1 MNNIITN
8 IYNIILK
15 LIKNKYFI
23 YVKQLFRTCGKYII
37 IVVVTLLFIVMCL
50 SIHQCISNKFSY
62 NENLIALTDT
72 IKYYKGKNKELVA
85 SKTMLEISFKNIKCI
100 NDSLYDVIKSIG
112 VKNPDN
118 VVYIET
124 IIKDEKHD
132 TIWKIQSISSNDNNK
147 YIKKDFDF
155 SNKYRTLKGYVY
167 LNKPDTL
174 GLSIEQNNAIADF
187 TITQKDNNVYIT
199 SNNPYI
205 KYNNIIGIKNQ
216 SKNNTKTKRFGIGP
230 YIGIGIN
237 KDAKIEPTI
246 GIGITWSLFRF

>member
-1 MNNIITN
+1 MSNIIN
-8 IYNIILK
+8 KISNIILK
-15 LIKNKYFI
+15 IIKSKLII
-23 YVKQLFRTCGKYII
+23 YII
-37 IVVVTLLFIVMCL
+37 ALLLFVLMCL
-50 SIHQCISNKFSY
+50 SMHKCISNKHLY
-62 NENLIALTDT
+62 DNNIIALTDT

-85 SKTMLEISFKNIKCI
+85 SKTMIETSFNNIKYI
-100 NDSLYDVIKSIG
+100 NDSLYNVLKSIG

-124 IIKDEKHD
+124 IIRDEKHD
-132 TIWKIQSISSNDNNK
+132 TIWKTPIISSNDNNK

-155 SNKYRTLKGYVY
+155 SNQYRTLKGYVY

-216 SKNNTKTKRFGIGP
+216 SQNNKKTKRFGIGP

-246 GIGITWSLFRF
+246 GIGLTWSLFRF

>member
-1 MNNIITN
+1 M
-8 IYNIILK
+8 
-15 LIKNKYFI
+15 
-23 YVKQLFRTCGKYII
+23 R
-37 IVVVTLLFIVMCL
+37 
-50 SIHQCISNKFSY
+50 QCISNKHAY
-62 NENLIALTDT
+62 NNNIIALTDT

-85 SKTMLEISFKNIKCI
+85 SKKMIETSFNNIKYI
-100 NDSLYDVIKSIG
+100 NDSLYNVLKSIS

-124 IIKDEKHD
+124 VIMDEKHD
-132 TIWKIQSISSNDNNK
+132 TIWKTPIISSVVNNK

-155 SNKYRTLKGYVY
+155 SNQYRTLKGYVY

-174 GLSIEQNNAIADF
+174 GLSIEQNDVTADF
-187 TITQKDNNVYIT
+187 TVAQKDNNVYIN

-216 SKNNTKTKRFGIGP
+216 SERKTKTKRFGVGP

-237 KDAKIEPTI
+237 KDAKIEPVI

>member
-1 MNNIITN
+1 MIISIN
-8 IYNIILK
+8 GIKNAIWYIIL
-15 LIKNKYFI
+15 I
-23 YVKQLFRTCGKYII
+23 
-37 IVVVTLLFIVMCL
+37 LLFVVMCV
-50 SIHQCISNKFSY
+50 SMRQCISNKHTY
-62 NENLIALTDT
+62 NNNIIALTDT

-85 SKTMLEISFKNIKCI
+85 SKKMIETSFNNIKYI
-100 NDSLYDVIKSIG
+100 NDSLYNVLKSIG

-124 IIKDEKHD
+124 VIRDEKHD
-132 TIWKIQSISSNDNNK
+132 TMWVDNINSINK

-167 LNKPDTL
+167 FNKPDTL
-174 GLSIEQNNAIADF
+174 GLAIEQNDVTADF
-187 TITQKDNNVYIT
+187 TVTQKDNNVYIT

-216 SKNNTKTKRFGIGP
+216 SGHKIKTKRFGVGP

-237 KDAKIEPTI
+237 KDAKIEPVV
-246 GIGITWSLFRF
+246 GIGLSWSIFRF

>member
-1 MNNIITN
+1 MSNIIN
-8 IYNIILK
+8 KISNIILK
-15 LIKNKYFI
+15 IIKSKLII
-23 YVKQLFRTCGKYII
+23 YII
-37 IVVVTLLFIVMCL
+37 ALLLFVLMCL
-50 SIHQCISNKFSY
+50 SMHKCISNKHLY
-62 NENLIALTDT
+62 DNNIIALTDT

-85 SKTMLEISFKNIKCI
+85 SKTMIETSFNNIKYI
-100 NDSLYDVIKSIG
+100 NDSLYNVLKSIG

-124 IIKDEKHD
+124 IIRDEKHD
-132 TIWKIQSISSNDNNK
+132 TIWKTPIISSNDNNK

-155 SNKYRTLKGYVY
+155 SNQYRTLKGYVY

-216 SKNNTKTKRFGIGP
+216 SQNNIKTKRFGIGP

-246 GIGITWSLFRF
+246 GIGLTWSLFRF

>member
-1 MNNIITN
+1 MNNIITT
-8 IYNIILK
+8 ISNIILK
-15 LIKNKYFI
+15 LIKSK
-23 YVKQLFRTCGKYII
+23 YVKQLYHTCYIYFI
-37 IVVVTLLFIVMCL
+37 PVLLFVLMCI
-50 SIHQCISNKFSY
+50 SIHQCISNKNVY
-62 NENLIALTDT
+62 DNNMIALTDT
-72 IKYYKGKNKELVA
+72 VKYYKGKNKELVA
-85 SKTMLEISFKNIKCI
+85 SKTMIETSFKNIKYI
-100 NDSLYDVIKSIG
+100 NDSLYNVLKSIG

-132 TIWKIQSISSNDNNK
+132 TIWKTPIISSNDSNK
-147 YIKKDFDF
+147 YIKRDFDF
-155 SNKYRTLKGYVY
+155 SNQYRTLKGYVY

-174 GLSIEQNNAIADF
+174 GLSIEQNNAIANF

-216 SKNNTKTKRFGIGP
+216 SQNNIKTKRFGIGP

-237 KDAKIEPTI
+237 KNAKIEPTI
-246 GIGITWSLFRF
+246 GIGLTWSLFRF

>member
-1 MNNIITN
+1 MITSIN
-8 IYNIILK
+8 GIKNAIWYIIL
-15 LIKNKYFI
+15 I
-23 YVKQLFRTCGKYII
+23 
-37 IVVVTLLFIVMCL
+37 LLFVVMCV
-50 SIHQCISNKFSY
+50 SMRQCISNKHTY
-62 NENLIALTDT
+62 NNNIIALTDT

-85 SKTMLEISFKNIKCI
+85 SKTMIETSFNNIKYI
-100 NDSLYDVIKSIG
+100 SDSLYNVLKSIG

-124 IIKDEKHD
+124 VIRDEKHD
-132 TIWKIQSISSNDNNK
+132 TIWKTPIVSSDGNNK

-155 SNKYRTLKGYVY
+155 SNQYRTLKGYVY

-174 GLSIEQNNAIADF
+174 GLSIEQNDVIADF
-187 TITQKDNNVYIT
+187 TVAQKDNNVYIT

-216 SKNNTKTKRFGIGP
+216 SEHKIKTKRFGIGP

>member
-1 MNNIITN
+1 MIISINGIKNAIWCIIT
-8 IYNIILK
+8 IL
-15 LIKNKYFI
+15 LT
-23 YVKQLFRTCGKYII
+23 V
-37 IVVVTLLFIVMCL
+37 LLCM
-50 SIHQCISNKFSY
+50 SMRQCISNKHTY
-62 NENLIALTDT
+62 NNNIIALTDT

-85 SKTMLEISFKNIKCI
+85 SKKMIETSFNNIKYI
-100 NDSLYDVIKSIG
+100 NDSLYNVLKSIG

-124 IIKDEKHD
+124 VIRDEKHD
-132 TIWKIQSISSNDNNK
+132 TMWVDNINSINK

-167 LNKPDTL
+167 FNKPDTL
-174 GLSIEQNNAIADF
+174 GLSIEQNDVTADF
-187 TITQKDNNVYIT
+187 TVTQKDNNVYIT

-216 SKNNTKTKRFGIGP
+216 SGHKIKTKRFGVGP

-237 KDAKIEPTI
+237 KDAKIEPVV
-246 GIGITWSLFRF
+246 GIGLSWSIFRF

>member
-1 MNNIITN
+1 MIISINGIKNAIWCIIT
-8 IYNIILK
+8 IL
-15 LIKNKYFI
+15 LT
-23 YVKQLFRTCGKYII
+23 V
-37 IVVVTLLFIVMCL
+37 LLCM
-50 SIHQCISNKFSY
+50 SMRQCISNKHIY
-62 NENLIALTDT
+62 NNNIIALTDT

-85 SKTMLEISFKNIKCI
+85 SKKMIETSFNNIKYI
-100 NDSLYDVIKSIG
+100 NDSLYNVLKSIG

-124 IIKDEKHD
+124 VIRDEKHD
-132 TIWKIQSISSNDNNK
+132 TMWVDNINSINK

-167 LNKPDTL
+167 FNKPDTL
-174 GLSIEQNNAIADF
+174 GLSIEQNDVTADF
-187 TITQKDNNVYIT
+187 TVTQKDNNVYIT

-216 SKNNTKTKRFGIGP
+216 SGHKIKTKRFGVGP

-237 KDAKIEPTI
+237 KDAKIEPVV
-246 GIGITWSLFRF
+246 GIGLSWSIFRF

>member
-1 MNNIITN
+1 MITSIN
-8 IYNIILK
+8 GIKNAIWYIIL
-15 LIKNKYFI
+15 I
-23 YVKQLFRTCGKYII
+23 
-37 IVVVTLLFIVMCL
+37 LLFVVMCV
-50 SIHQCISNKFSY
+50 SMRQCISNKHTY
-62 NENLIALTDT
+62 NNNIIALTDT

-85 SKTMLEISFKNIKCI
+85 SKTMIETSFNNIKYI
-100 NDSLYDVIKSIG
+100 NDSLYNVLKSIG

-124 IIKDEKHD
+124 VIRDEKHD
-132 TIWKIQSISSNDNNK
+132 TIWKTPIVSSDGNNK

-155 SNKYRTLKGYVY
+155 SNQYRTLKGYVY

-174 GLSIEQNNAIADF
+174 GLSIEQNDVIADF
-187 TITQKDNNVYIT
+187 TVAQKDNNVYIT

-216 SKNNTKTKRFGIGP
+216 SEHKIKTKRFGIGP

>member
-1 MNNIITN
+1 MNNIIN
-8 IYNIILK
+8 KISNIILK
-15 LIKNKYFI
+15 IIKSKLII
-23 YVKQLFRTCGKYII
+23 YII
-37 IVVVTLLFIVMCL
+37 ALLLFVLMCL
-50 SIHQCISNKFSY
+50 SMHQCISNKHLYDNNIIS
-62 NENLIALTDT
+62 LTDT

-85 SKTMLEISFKNIKCI
+85 SKTMIETSFNNIKYI
-100 NDSLYDVIKSIG
+100 NDSLYNVLKSIG

-124 IIKDEKHD
+124 IIRDEKHD
-132 TIWKIQSISSNDNNK
+132 TIWKTPIISSNDNNK

-155 SNKYRTLKGYVY
+155 SNQYRTLKGYVY

-187 TITQKDNNVYIT
+187 TITQKDNNLYIT

-216 SKNNTKTKRFGIGP
+216 SQNNIKTKRFGIGP

-246 GIGITWSLFRF
+246 GIGLTWSLFRF

>member
-1 MNNIITN
+1 MITSIN
-8 IYNIILK
+8 RIKNVILYIIL
-15 LIKNKYFI
+15 I
-23 YVKQLFRTCGKYII
+23 LFFVI
-37 IVVVTLLFIVMCL
+37 MCV
-50 SIHQCISNKFSY
+50 SMRQCISNKHTY
-62 NENLIALTDT
+62 NNNIIALTDT

-85 SKTMLEISFKNIKCI
+85 SKTMIETSFNNIKYI
-100 NDSLYDVIKSIG
+100 NDSLYNVLKSIG
-112 VKNPDN
+112 VKNPNN

-124 IIKDEKHD
+124 VIRDEKHD
-132 TIWKIQSISSNDNNK
+132 TIWKTPIVSSDDNNK

-155 SNKYRTLKGYVY
+155 SNQYRTLKGYVY

-174 GLSIEQNNAIADF
+174 GLSIEQNDVIADF
-187 TITQKDNNVYIT
+187 TVAQKDNNVYIT

-216 SKNNTKTKRFGIGP
+216 SEHKIKTKRFGIGP

>member
-1 MNNIITN
+1 MITSIN
-8 IYNIILK
+8 WIKNAIWYIIL
-15 LIKNKYFI
+15 I
-23 YVKQLFRTCGKYII
+23 
-37 IVVVTLLFIVMCL
+37 LLFVVMCV
-50 SIHQCISNKFSY
+50 SMRQCISNKHTY
-62 NENLIALTDT
+62 NNNIIALTDT

-85 SKTMLEISFKNIKCI
+85 SKTMIETSFNNIKYI
-100 NDSLYDVIKSIG
+100 NDSLYNVLKSIG
-112 VKNPDN
+112 AKNPNN

-124 IIKDEKHD
+124 VIRDEKHD
-132 TIWKIQSISSNDNNK
+132 TIWKTPIVSSDGNNK

-155 SNKYRTLKGYVY
+155 SNQYRTLKGYVY

-174 GLSIEQNNAIADF
+174 GLSIEQNDVIADF
-187 TITQKDNNVYIT
+187 TVAQKDNNVYIT

-216 SKNNTKTKRFGIGP
+216 SEHKTKTKRFGIGP
-230 YIGIGIN
+230 YIGLGIN

>member
-1 MNNIITN
+1 MITSINGIKNIIW
-8 IYNIILK
+8 
-15 LIKNKYFI
+15 
-23 YVKQLFRTCGKYII
+23 YII
-37 IVVVTLLFIVMCL
+37 TILLTVLLCM
-50 SIHQCISNKFSY
+50 SMRQCISNKHTY
-62 NENLIALTDT
+62 NNNIVALTDT

-85 SKTMLEISFKNIKCI
+85 YKMMIETSFNNIKYI
-100 NDSLYDVIKSIG
+100 NDSLYNVLKSIG

-124 IIKDEKHD
+124 IIRDEKHD
-132 TIWKIQSISSNDNNK
+132 TIWKTPIISSNDSNK

-155 SNKYRTLKGYVY
+155 SNQYRTLKGYVY
-167 LNKPDTL
+167 FNKPDTL
-174 GLSIEQNNAIADF
+174 GLSIEQNNAIANF

-205 KYNNIIGIKNQ
+205 KYNNIIGIKNM
-216 SKNNTKTKRFGIGP
+216 SEHKTKTKRFGIGP

-246 GIGITWSLFRF
+246 GIGLTWSLFRF

>member
-23 YVKQLFRTCGKYII
+23 YVKQLFRTCGKYI

-132 TIWKIQSISSNDNNK
+132 TIWKIPSISSNDNNK

>member
-1 MNNIITN
+1 MSNIIN
-8 IYNIILK
+8 KISNIILK
-15 LIKNKYFI
+15 IIKSKLII
-23 YVKQLFRTCGKYII
+23 YII
-37 IVVVTLLFIVMCL
+37 ALLLFVLMCL
-50 SIHQCISNKFSY
+50 SMHKCISNKHLY
-62 NENLIALTDT
+62 DNNIIALTDT

-85 SKTMLEISFKNIKCI
+85 SKTMIETSFNNIKYI
-100 NDSLYDVIKSIG
+100 NDSLYNVLKSIG

-124 IIKDEKHD
+124 IIRDEKHD
-132 TIWKIQSISSNDNNK
+132 TIWKTPIISSNDNNK

-155 SNKYRTLKGYVY
+155 SNQYRTLKGYVY

-205 KYNNIIGIKNQ
+205 KYNNIIGIENQ
-216 SKNNTKTKRFGIGP
+216 SQNNIKTKRFGIGP

-246 GIGITWSLFRF
+246 GIGLTWSLFRF

>member
-1 MNNIITN
+1 MITSIN
-8 IYNIILK
+8 GIKNAIWYIIL
-15 LIKNKYFI
+15 I
-23 YVKQLFRTCGKYII
+23 
-37 IVVVTLLFIVMCL
+37 LLFVVMCV
-50 SIHQCISNKFSY
+50 SMRQCISNKHTY
-62 NENLIALTDT
+62 NNNIIALTDT

-85 SKTMLEISFKNIKCI
+85 SKKMIETSFNNIKYI
-100 NDSLYDVIKSIG
+100 NDSLYNVLKSIG

-124 IIKDEKHD
+124 VIRDEKHD
-132 TIWKIQSISSNDNNK
+132 TMWVDNINSINK

-167 LNKPDTL
+167 FNKPDTL
-174 GLSIEQNNAIADF
+174 GLAIEQNDVTADF
-187 TITQKDNNVYIT
+187 TVTQKDNNVYIT

-216 SKNNTKTKRFGIGP
+216 SGHKIKTKRFGVGP

-237 KDAKIEPTI
+237 KDAKIEPVV
-246 GIGITWSLFRF
+246 GIGLSWSIFRF